1 MYQYRSG
8 LLPHSFN
15 NMFLVTRQVHS
26 YGRRSSELFY
36 LPQWGTNIR
45 KFSISFQGPKFLT
58 LLVLKFEMQQEPLPF
73 AVRWMYSAYHKYFF
87 FVFDF
92 VFVFCFFVISL
103 FFRLTMI
110 STTAIDFSMCTYDN
124 ILFLLFNWGNPFLI
138 SLVTSL
144 GLPRSPWEFK

>member
-1 MYQYRSG
+1 
-8 LLPHSFN
+8 
-15 NMFLVTRQVHS
+15 MFLVTRQVHS
-26 YGRRSSELFY
+26 YGTRSSELFY

-73 AVRWMYSAYHKYFF
+73 AVSWMYSAYHKYFF
-87 FVFDF
+87 LYLIL
-92 VFVFCFFVISL
+92 FCFDLIS
-103 FFRLTMI
+103 FKI
-110 STTAIDFSMCTYDN
+110 YCSSAIDFSMYNYDN

-138 SLVTSL
+138 SPVTSL